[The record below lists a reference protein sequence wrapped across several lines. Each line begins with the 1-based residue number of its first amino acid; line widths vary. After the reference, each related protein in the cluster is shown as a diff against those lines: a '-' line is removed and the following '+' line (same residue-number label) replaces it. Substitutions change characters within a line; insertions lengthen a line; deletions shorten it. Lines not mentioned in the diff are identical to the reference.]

1 MPRHPPCALSNLTTL
16 TTKKICLDAR
26 VHCAVLKVRAVHV
39 RESSCAVTST
49 VVRGRT
55 CPGRRELTA
64 TRRAGTKLDGPKVR
78 HWRAPQRHVMWCGG
92 ARLGPNPQD
101 PTACQMSSRLSKFH
115 TTGKPDVVLTRERVR
130 HPLSDVPPMSNLGGT
145 YAHSKGSGRHY
156 RNSPINDARCSLE
169 RR

>member
-1 MPRHPPCALSNLTTL
+1 LTTL

-26 VHCAVLKVRAVHV
+26 VHCAVLKVRAVHL
-39 RESSCAVTST
+39 RDSSCAVTST
-49 VVRGRT
+49 VMRGRT

-64 TRRAGTKLDGPKVR
+64 THEEAPNSTDRRSDTGKHPSATDVVRRCSTGPE
-78 HWRAPQRHVMWCGG
+78 PS
-92 ARLGPNPQD
+92 GPN
-101 PTACQMSSRLSKFH
+101 SVS
-115 TTGKPDVVLTRERVR
+115 DVVATLEVPHDRQAGRSTTRERVR

-156 RNSPINDARCSLE
+156 RNSPISDARCSLE